1 MKIKARDILMQIMM
15 TFKWIC
21 PMTMTKKPCPQ
32 KPQCS
37 HQKRI
42 IQPTVNSSVT
52 VVVPLMAHQTNH
64 DHHPNTDQ
72 AWRPPRP
79 LIDNQP
85 PMPHQTNHDHHP
97 SMDQTWRPPRPPID
111 NQPPIDNL
119 PPPIDNLPRLIDNL
133 EGRQMI
139 NQIIRRHPEK

>member
-1 MKIKARDILMQIMM
+1 MRRRKIKARDIQMQIMT

-52 VVVPLMAHQTNH
+52 VVVLLMVPRMVPLMVPLMAHQTNH

-72 AWRPPRP
+72 ALRPPRS
-79 LIDNQP
+79 LIDIN
-85 PMPHQTNHDHHP
+85 
-97 SMDQTWRPPRPPID
+97 PPID
-111 NQPPIDNL
+111 NQPTIDNL
-119 PPPIDNLPRLIDNL
+119 PPLIDNL

-139 NQIIRRHPEK
+139 NQIIRRQTEK

>member
-52 VVVPLMAHQTNH
+52 VVVPLMVPLMAHQNNH
-64 DHHPNTDQ
+64 NHHPNTDQ

-79 LIDNQP
+79 LTDINPPIGNQP
-85 PMPHQTNHDHHP
+85 TIN
-97 SMDQTWRPPRPPID
+97 
-111 NQPPIDNL
+111 NL
-119 PPPIDNLPRLIDNL
+119 PPPIDNL